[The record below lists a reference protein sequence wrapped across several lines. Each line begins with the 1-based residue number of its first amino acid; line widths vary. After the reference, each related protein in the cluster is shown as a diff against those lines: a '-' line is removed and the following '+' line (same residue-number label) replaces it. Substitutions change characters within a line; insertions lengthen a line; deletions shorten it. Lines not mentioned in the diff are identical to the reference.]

1 MKNNSIQNIENYNN
15 ILDETEKSV
24 FIRYVGLMNEYLTLC
39 GENIYMQNNTYLKF
53 VMKRGLET
61 LSHIFNIM
69 LLFTCNLDLTFY
81 HCQKAFYYYVE
92 FIGQIGDDNHTF
104 LQLNSKDASLF
115 VYKKTIFDLNNEYRK
130 DFVENVDTENKF
142 TSIKLL
148 INMYNKLLVDAINS
162 NEFPDANNAGLLKK
176 INEPVYRIVE
186 NIVQTTS
193 KDTNELMH
201 KLTLIDYFVNSLS
214 IKKDT
219 NDTLTEKYLN
229 YIDIFTRKNK
239 KKKLSFDMLKLKLHS
254 AEFEQRIEQDTIL
267 KVVNWL
273 CNTTAPEG

>member
-1 MKNNSIQNIENYNN
+1 MKNNSIQNIENYNKT
-15 ILDETEKSV
+15 LDETEKLV
-24 FIRYVGLMNEYLTLC
+24 FIRYVGLINEYLTLC
-39 GENIYMQNNTYLKF
+39 GENIYMQNSTYLKF

-130 DFVENVDTENKF
+130 DFVENVDMENKF

-162 NEFPDANNAGLLKK
+162 NEFPDENNAGLLKK

-201 KLTLIDYFVNSLS
+201 KLTLIDYFVNSIS

-219 NDTLTEKYLN
+219 NDTLAERYLN

-273 CNTTAPEG
+273 CNSNVPEC